1 MPVDLGP
8 ADLEDGEVREARA
21 GALDLGLARVGDRYV
36 AFERWCTHQECPLTD
51 GWLEGEAIRCA
62 CHGSLFALAD
72 GTPIE
77 GPATR
82 RIRVYPAFATVAGRL
97 EVEIPI
103 LPA

>member
-1 MPVDLGP
+1 V
-8 ADLEDGEVREARA
+8 
-21 GALDLGLARVGDRYV
+21 
-36 AFERWCTHQECPLTD
+36 
-51 GWLEGEAIRCA
+51 RCA

-77 GPATR
+77 GPASR
-82 RIRVYPAFATVAGRL
+82 RIRVYPAVATVAGRL